1 MLETILT
8 LFTVCFFAR
17 MSPGPDMMLLIKHST
32 AGGRVPAG
40 TGEGRDVREPYGKGF
55 GSCRAAYACVLGVCL
70 GLCFHVMLSVLGL
83 AIIIKS
89 NLMIFK
95 ALQYAG
101 ALYLMYVGWRCF
113 SDRDSVRLEGGGATV
128 CTSGWQGFRDGLL
141 CNLLNPKVTM
151 FILSVF
157 MQLVTPETSLRE
169 RLTYGSVIVLEG
181 LLGWFSFVYFL
192 HTPFMKRLYGNHA
205 AVINR
210 ITGVILFLLGGAIF
224 MYG

>member
-1 MLETILT
+1 MIETILT

-32 AGGRVPAG
+32 AAHGYSGEEEGG
-40 TGEGRDVREPYGKGF
+40 
-55 GSCRAAYACVLGVCL
+55 GSCRAAYACVLGVCV

-89 NLMIFK
+89 NPMVFA
-95 ALQYAG
+95 ALRYAG
-101 ALYLMYVGWRCF
+101 AVYLLYVGWRCF
-113 SDRDSVRLEGGGATV
+113 TDRDTVQLEGQGGL
-128 CTSGWQGFRDGLL
+128 CTTAGQGFRDGLF

-157 MQLVTPETSLRE
+157 MQLVTPETSLFE
-169 RLTYGSVIVLEG
+169 RLAYGAVIVLEG
-181 LLGWFSFVYFL
+181 LFGWAVFVYFL

-205 AVINR
+205 GIINKT
-210 ITGVILFLLGGAIF
+210 TGVVLFALGGAIF
-224 MYG
+224 VWG